1 MPSPCNLEI
10 QCRDEGTWATRRPG
24 AGAVQGDIREHWVRP
39 LRISC
44 HHRGLVEE
52 VLRTGKMHVD
62 EIDID
67 VRLVAGL
74 FAAQFP
80 EWADLALEPVRSA
93 GTVMPCR
100 RFRRD
105 HA

>member
-1 MPSPCNLEI
+1 
-10 QCRDEGTWATRRPG
+10 
-24 AGAVQGDIREHWVRP
+24 
-39 LRISC
+39 
-44 HHRGLVEE
+44 VEE

-67 VRLVAGL
+67 VHLVAGL
-74 FAAQFP
+74 VAAQFP

-93 GTVMPCR
+93 GTVMACR
-100 RFRRD
+100 RFRRRFRRG